1 MSPRRK
7 ASEQRTT
14 PIADI
19 NVGDVDTMSVLA
31 RSHSLPLCAQP
42 NLRRPVSCT
51 RAAGHSE
58 SEGLGK
64 AAKHASTKHV
74 SADATGVA
82 RAVWSH

>member
-1 MSPRRK
+1 MSPRRS
-7 ASEQRTT
+7 AREQRTT

-31 RSHSLPLCAQP
+31 RRHSVPLCAQP
-42 NLRRPVSCT
+42 NLTRPVSCT

-64 AAKHASTKHV
+64 AARHASTKHV
-74 SADATGVA
+74 ATDAKGVA